1 MELLNPAAIE
11 EQQEEVTVLQ
21 SIFEDDFQM
30 LQGGDGQGNICFNLT
45 VKVNIPF
52 DRIDFEAFIS
62 IPEEFEA
69 VVEERSLITS
79 SENDSNNEPG
89 THFQNGEEN
98 ATMSE
103 SDHIEIQQNGTE
115 LSAGSENEIE
125 NHGNSHNLFSGR
137 TKPGFSRSLSRQ
149 HWHVRAEIQFLTP
162 MHVTCTFPRQYPADC
177 APEFSLSCLW
187 LTRNQVLELQ
197 EKLMSLWTE
206 TPCLPIV
213 FTWADWLQNHAY
225 EYLRLGSHLVLKED
239 EPVRRSQAY
248 THTDEENQDLEQCE
262 RSVTTLQ
269 TALLSIF
276 EYDLEMQRRVFRQ
289 STHLCEICFD
299 ERDGSGFHYLDECR
313 HFFCHDCLKAH
324 CELHVEG
331 GTVLNLLCP
340 SHDCKTMIPPG
351 ILQGVLDPD
360 KHERWERL
368 LLSKTLDV
376 MGDVVY
382 CPRCNVAVVVDEDE
396 TSRLGHCANCF
407 FAFCTECLETWHAR
421 QPCFEEETD
430 SEEEESAKSKNT
442 GSKKKKDKKREG
454 GAKRVTAAELSLRRQ
469 QRLQRE
475 KERRK
480 ELSNVSFIR
489 MMKQQGKYQ
498 FCPKCRMAVERIS
511 GCDMMH
517 CSQCRAGFCWRCGKQ
532 NNKLV

>member
-149 HWHVRAEIQFLTP
+149 HWHVRADIQFLTP

-213 FTWADWLQNHAY
+213 GCKIMHMNICVWGHTW
-225 EYLRLGSHLVLKED
+225 S
-239 EPVRRSQAY
+239 
-248 THTDEENQDLEQCE
+248 
-262 RSVTTLQ
+262 
-269 TALLSIF
+269 
-276 EYDLEMQRRVFRQ
+276 
-289 STHLCEICFD
+289 
-299 ERDGSGFHYLDECR
+299 
-313 HFFCHDCLKAH
+313 
-324 CELHVEG
+324 
-331 GTVLNLLCP
+331 
-340 SHDCKTMIPPG
+340 
-351 ILQGVLDPD
+351 
-360 KHERWERL
+360 
-368 LLSKTLDV
+368 
-376 MGDVVY
+376 
-382 CPRCNVAVVVDEDE
+382 
-396 TSRLGHCANCF
+396 
-407 FAFCTECLETWHAR
+407 
-421 QPCFEEETD
+421 
-430 SEEEESAKSKNT
+430 
-442 GSKKKKDKKREG
+442 
-454 GAKRVTAAELSLRRQ
+454 
-469 QRLQRE
+469 
-475 KERRK
+475 
-480 ELSNVSFIR
+480 
-489 MMKQQGKYQ
+489 
-498 FCPKCRMAVERIS
+498 
-511 GCDMMH
+511 
-517 CSQCRAGFCWRCGKQ
+517 
-532 NNKLV
+532 